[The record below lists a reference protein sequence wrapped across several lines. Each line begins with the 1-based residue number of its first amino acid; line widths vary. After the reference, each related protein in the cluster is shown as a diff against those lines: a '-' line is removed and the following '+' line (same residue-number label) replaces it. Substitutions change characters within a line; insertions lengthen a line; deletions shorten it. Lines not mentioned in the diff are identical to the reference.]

1 MKIACI
7 GNMNNALFCLTRYL
21 RDEGYDAH
29 LLYLDGEPEH
39 FHPDTDSY
47 NDLHKLYTHKLSWSK
62 KPSILYH
69 TSKHKILSDISGFD
83 FFIACDISIAYLA
96 KAGVNT
102 NLFIPYGSDIHTI
115 PHLNIFEHPWKK
127 WHKMYALRHYQ
138 RKAIKNAGVIS
149 LETSNPDF
157 EKQFV
162 DPLKIS
168 HKRIYTTCPFI
179 YYPQYE
185 NGEMEEYAPKSPLYP
200 KFLKIR
206 EAHDIVIFHHSR
218 QEWRADGK
226 MEVQKHVWTK
236 GNDILIRGFAEFVI
250 NNPSVKSALIM
261 FEYGSQVESSKNLI
275 KELGITERV
284 FWFPKSYRKDIM
296 LGIQQSDLG
305 VGELGL
311 SWYTYGT
318 IIEYMALGI
327 PVIHK
332 RDDSL
337 YSAAGKELY
346 PMINANTP
354 FDIQGSLENAINH
367 PQQCKQIGSMAKE
380 WFIKNLIEKPLN
392 QYTDLIARNQ

>member
-21 RDEGYDAH
+21 RDRGYDAH
-29 LLYLDGEPEH
+29 LLSLEGEPEH
-39 FHPDTDSY
+39 FSPEADSY
-47 NDLHKLYTHKLSWSK
+47 NDQYKSYTQKLIWSK
-62 KPSILYH
+62 KPSIFYH
-69 TSKHKILSDISGFD
+69 TSKQQILSDISGFD

-96 KAGVNT
+96 KAGIKT
-102 NLFIPYGSDIHTI
+102 DIFIPYGSDIHIT
-115 PHLNIFEHPWKK
+115 PNLKVFEYPWKK
-127 WHKMYALRHYQ
+127 WHKIYALKYYQ
-138 RKAIKNAGVIS
+138 RKAINNARVIS

-162 DPLKIS
+162 EPLKID
-168 HKRIYTTCPFI
+168 HKRIFTTCPFI

-185 NGEMEEYAPKSPLYP
+185 NGEMEEYAPKSPLYG
-200 KFLKIR
+200 KFRKIR
-206 EAHDIVIFHHSR
+206 EMHDIVVFHHSR

-226 MEVQKHVWTK
+226 MEVQKNVWTK

-261 FEYGSQVESSKNLI
+261 FEYGTQVESSKNLV
-275 KELGITERV
+275 KELDISGNV

-318 IIEYMALGI
+318 ILEYMALGV
-327 PVIHK
+327 PVVHK
-332 RDDSL
+332 RDDTL
-337 YSAAGKELY
+337 YAAAGKELY
-346 PMINANTP
+346 SMIHAQSP
-354 FDIQGSLENAINH
+354 YEIYAALECAKNE
-367 PQQCKQIGSMAKE
+367 PKKFMQIGAIANE
-380 WFIKNLIEKPLN
+380 WFKKNLIEKPLN
-392 QYTDLIARNQ
+392 QYTDLIGPK

>member
-21 RDEGYDAH
+21 RDSGYDAH
-29 LLYLDGEPEH
+29 LFSLEGEPEH
-39 FHPDTDSY
+39 FSPEADSY
-47 NDLHKLYTHKLSWSK
+47 NDQYKSYTQKLTWSK

-69 TSKHKILSDISGFD
+69 TSKRQILSDISGFD

-96 KAGVNT
+96 KAGIKT

-115 PHLNIFEHPWKK
+115 PYLKVFEHPWRK
-127 WHKMYALRHYQ
+127 WHKMYALKYYQ
-138 RKAIKNAGVIS
+138 RKAINNSGVIS

-162 DPLKIS
+162 DPLKID
-168 HKRIYTTCPFI
+168 HKRIFTTCPFI

-185 NGEMEEYAPKSPLYP
+185 NGEMKDYAPKSPLYT
-200 KFLKIR
+200 KFQKIR
-206 EAHDIVIFHHSR
+206 EAHDIVVFHHCR
-218 QEWRADGK
+218 QEWRADGR

-236 GNDILIRGFAEFVI
+236 GNDVLIRGFAEFVT
-250 NNPSVKSALIM
+250 NNPSVKPALIM
-261 FEYGSQVESSKNLI
+261 FEYGSQVESSKNLV
-275 KELGITERV
+275 KELGISGNV

-318 IIEYMALGI
+318 ILEYMALGI
-327 PVIHK
+327 PVVHK
-332 RDDSL
+332 RDDTL
-337 YSAAGKELY
+337 YAAAGKELY
-346 PMINANTP
+346 PMIHAQSP
-354 FDIQGSLENAINH
+354 YEIQAALECAKNEPKKCI
-367 PQQCKQIGSMAKE
+367 QIGTIANE
-380 WFIKNLIEKPLN
+380 WFKKNLIEKPLN
-392 QYTDLIARNQ
+392 QYIDLIGLK